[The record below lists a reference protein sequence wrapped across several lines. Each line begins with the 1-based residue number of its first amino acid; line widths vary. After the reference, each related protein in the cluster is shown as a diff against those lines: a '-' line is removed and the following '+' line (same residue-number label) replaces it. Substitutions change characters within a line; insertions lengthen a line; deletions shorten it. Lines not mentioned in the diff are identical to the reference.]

1 MNDTILSTGANGQP
15 KITHGNTLVS
25 ELSFEEVVETINVS
39 IYTVIVSYLA
49 TYRFNDF
56 SRNMHFVF
64 LSILLFSPWKI
75 TAVNHSRYVAS

>member
-1 MNDTILSTGANGQP
+1 MLIIILSIGANGQP

-39 IYTVIVSYLA
+39 IYNSKLS
-49 TYRFNDF
+49 DQLHF